1 MPPDTSIRLSQ
12 PSGGALGSSICQS
25 SVPIIPDHELLK
37 KIGHGSYGQVWLAR
51 NVLGTYRAVKVVH
64 RDTFRDSRPFEREFL
79 GIRKFEPLSRT
90 HPGLV
95 SILHIGRN
103 EPAGY
108 FYYIMEAADDVAS
121 GQGIETDS
129 YVPKTLGHEVASR
142 GALPLVECLQTGLAL
157 TSALDYLH
165 KHGLV
170 HRDLKPP
177 NIIFVQGVPKLADIG
192 LVTGLNEGTTCVGTP
207 GYLAPEGPGTAL
219 ADLFSLGKVLYEIS
233 TGKDPQ
239 QFPDLPSQ
247 FGPLSGYEQFLR
259 FNEIVLKACENNPK
273 NRHQSAEELRAAL
286 FQCQHSVGAPAGDHS
301 TVASTGGKTP
311 PRKES
316 ERKLLTVL
324 FFEINASERF
334 DPEEAQRLGLECLEI
349 ITPLIQRY
357 QGTVAE
363 WASDRV
369 MAVFGAP
376 VACEEHAQRAARAA
390 LAIVSALKVQGQRQ
404 VPGGLEVRCGIH
416 TGLAIVGSTRDSS
429 QFSVVGD
436 TLNMASRILAVA
448 GPGEVLVSADTHKSI
463 RNYFNSV
470 ARKARKLPGLAA
482 PVKLYAITGARELQ
496 TRIEAGTQRGLT
508 PFVGRK
514 RELNLLRESLL
525 DAAKRR
531 GQIVLLD
538 GEPGV
543 GKSRLL
549 LEFQHSLEGAD
560 VTWLVGRSLSF
571 GNQMAYLPIID
582 LLKRLFAIQED
593 DNPPAIAGKIEAR
606 FCGLRDELPFA
617 LPLIKYLLSA
627 DTSDESVLGMDTQ
640 QRRIRTFEALRHLIL
655 RQAQSRPVVL
665 AIEDLHWSDQSTED
679 FLVSLAD
686 PVATAR
692 VVMLLTY
699 RPEYRNPFP
708 ERSYVT
714 RMTLRQL
721 NDEESIQLARCALA
735 GGELPPDLQQ
745 LIRGKAEGNPFFVEE
760 IINSLLDT
768 GALKRRTRRY
778 ELTRPLTAI
787 HVPDTIQDVIMGRI
801 DRLAESPRR
810 ALQLASV
817 IGRQFAVSLLAT
829 IADLEEPLA
838 EALQK
843 LKSLELIY
851 ERSVL
856 PEHTCIFKHALTQE
870 VAYNSL
876 LIQRRKELHCL
887 VAAAIEELYTARLPE
902 FYGLLAYH
910 YERGEEWER
919 ALEYLI
925 KAAERSHRVA
935 AYREEAFLLSQAMD
949 IAGRLD
955 QPSVVS
961 DLRARRGS
969 AWARVGMWPQAR
981 PDLETALAELPS
993 DRIEQRAELLSD
1005 LAGVCFWGMDVAAMS
1020 RNAEEGLAVAEKTGR
1035 ADLMGGLMGWL
1046 GAAEQ
1051 SAGNLAA
1058 ATEFYERGL
1067 VLCRGTASLALYPLN
1082 LYLRGRIAE
1091 AVERGRESAESSQ
1104 NLSDTLATAFGHP
1117 HFGLALAASGRY
1129 REALRVFQEARQF
1142 GTKYEVWPFHA
1153 RSVSMSAG
1161 FHIDLYDYSGHEAL
1175 AEEARELASSAD
1187 FQASVISACL
1197 DLVINFTCR
1206 HELGRAEKLIEE
1218 TAVAMVKVGGWHR
1231 WIWEM
1236 RMAQARAELALAR
1249 EDWSGAL
1256 ELAESSL
1263 ALRLHRGRIKYE
1275 VAARLAKAK
1284 ALVALGRKRDSITEL
1299 RKALEL
1305 SRPVGD
1311 PAMLLRVMTALLPID
1326 GNEDLLEEARALA
1339 RKIIAEVPTPEMLRC
1354 FETAEP
1360 VRQLGSLQ

>member
-1 MPPDTSIRLSQ
+1 MHPDASIRLSQ
-12 PSGGALGSSICQS
+12 ASGGPLGSSTRQS
-25 SVPIIPDHELLK
+25 SFPSVPDHELLK
-37 KIGHGSYGQVWLAR
+37 KIGQGSYGEVWLAR
-51 NVLGTYRAVKVVH
+51 NVVGTYRAVKVVY
-64 RDTFRDSRPFEREFL
+64 RETFRDPRPFEREFL

-95 SILHIGRN
+95 NILHIGRN

-108 FYYIMEAADDVAS
+108 FYYIMEAADDVGS
-121 GQGIETDS
+121 GQVIETDT
-129 YVPKTLGHEVASR
+129 YVPKTLGREVANR

-157 TSALDYLH
+157 ISALDYLH
-165 KHGLV
+165 KQGLV
-170 HRDLKPP
+170 HRDLKPS
-177 NIIFVQGVPKLADIG
+177 NIIFVQGVLKLADIG
-192 LVTGLNEGTTCVGTP
+192 LVTGRNEGTTCVGTP

-233 TGKDPQ
+233 TGKDPR

-247 FGPLSGYEQFLR
+247 FGPLSGHEQFLR
-259 FNEIVLKACENNPK
+259 FNDIVLKACENNPK

-286 FQCQHSVGAPAGDHS
+286 FQCQHRVTAGDHS
-301 TVASTGGKTP
+301 TVVTTGGKVP

-316 ERKLLTVL
+316 ERKLLSVL
-324 FFEINASERF
+324 LFEINASERF
-334 DPEEAQRLGLECLEI
+334 DPEEAQRHGLECIEI
-349 ITPLIQRY
+349 ITPLVQRY
-357 QGTVAE
+357 QGTVTQ
-363 WASDRV
+363 WASDRA

-376 VACEEHAQRAARAA
+376 VACEEHAQRAVRAA
-390 LAIVSALKVQGQRQ
+390 LAIVSALKVQGQSQ
-404 VPGGLEVRCGIH
+404 VPGGFEVRCGIH

-436 TLNMASRILAVA
+436 TVNMASRVLAVA
-448 GPGEVLVSADTHKSI
+448 GPGEVLVSADTHKNI
-463 RNYFNSV
+463 RNYFKSV

-549 LEFQHSLEGAD
+549 LEFQHSLKGED

-593 DNPPAIAGKIEAR
+593 DNAPAIAGKIEAS
-606 FCGLRDELPFA
+606 FGGLRDELPFA
-617 LPLIKYLLSA
+617 LPLIRYLLSA
-627 DTSDESVLGMDTQ
+627 DTRDESVLGMDPQ

-655 RQAQSRPVVL
+655 RQAQSRRVIL
-665 AIEDLHWSDQSTED
+665 AIEDLHWSDKTTED

-686 PVATAR
+686 PVATAQ

-721 NDEESIQLARCALA
+721 DEEESIELARRALA
-735 GGELPPDLQQ
+735 GADLPSELQQ
-745 LIRGKAEGNPFFVEE
+745 LIKGKAEGNPFFVEE

-768 GALKRRTRRY
+768 GALKRRSRRY

-817 IGRQFAVSLLAT
+817 LGRQFAVSLLAT

-949 IAGRLD
+949 IAGRLE
-955 QPSVVS
+955 QSSVVA

-969 AWARVGMWPQAR
+969 AWARVGMWAQAR
-981 PDLETALAELPS
+981 PDLERALAELPS
-993 DRIEQRAELLSD
+993 EHIEQRAELLSD

-1020 RNAEEGLAVAEKTGR
+1020 RNAEEGLAVAEKAGR
-1035 ADLMGGLMGWL
+1035 ADLVGGLMGWL
-1046 GAAEQ
+1046 GQAEQ

-1067 VLCRGTASLALYPLN
+1067 VLCRGTAALALYPLN
-1082 LYLRGRIAE
+1082 LYFRGRIAE
-1091 AVERGRESAESSQ
+1091 AVERGRESAERSQ

-1129 REALRVFQEARQF
+1129 REAMRVFQEARHF
-1142 GTKYEVWPFHA
+1142 GVKYEVWPFHA

-1161 FHIDLYDYSGHEAL
+1161 FHMDLYDYSGNEAL
-1175 AEEARELASSAD
+1175 AQEARELASSAD
-1187 FQASVISACL
+1187 FQPTVVSACL
-1197 DLVINFTCR
+1197 DLVINFTHR
-1206 HELGRAEKLIEE
+1206 RELAHAEKLMEE
-1218 TAVAMVKVGGWHR
+1218 TAVAMIKVGGWHG

-1236 RMAQARAELALAR
+1236 RMAQARSELALAR
-1249 EDWSGAL
+1249 EDWTGAL

-1275 VAARLAKAK
+1275 VAARLTRAK
-1284 ALVALGRKRDSITEL
+1284 ALAALGRKHDSIAEL
-1299 RKALEL
+1299 RKVLDL

-1311 PAMLLRVMTALLPID
+1311 PAMLLRVMSALLPID
-1326 GNEDLLEEARALA
+1326 GNDDLLEEARALA
-1339 RKIIAEVPTPEMLRC
+1339 RKIIAEMPTPEMLKC